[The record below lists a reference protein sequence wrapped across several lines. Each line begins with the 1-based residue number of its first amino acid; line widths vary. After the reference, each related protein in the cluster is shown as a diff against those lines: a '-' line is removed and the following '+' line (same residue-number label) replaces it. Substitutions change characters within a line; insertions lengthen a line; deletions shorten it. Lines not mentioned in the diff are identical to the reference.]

1 MLQVVCN
8 TNSKWIICMSAF
20 VKVLQ
25 YTKKKLYF
33 MKCVYFKLQ
42 FRSCITS
49 EPGFL
54 FFLKCLLSLLYHI
67 NPC

>member
-1 MLQVVCN
+1 
-8 TNSKWIICMSAF
+8 MSAF

-25 YTKKKLYF
+25 YTKKKLHL

-49 EPGFL
+49 EPGKEVFT
-54 FFLKCLLSLLYHI
+54 FSPVSH
-67 NPC
+67 